1 LVGHSGAAEAP
12 RPPRT
17 VPWRPSSAADLFLF
31 FWEGQGTV
39 LLSRAPPKMHT
50 VSSSPKALHTRPA
63 TMFAEVQHLQA
74 LYNGYLSGDHVMT
87 AGGYGTHRSMSGHT
101 GGYGVASL

>member
-1 LVGHSGAAEAP
+1 
-12 RPPRT
+12 
-17 VPWRPSSAADLFLF
+17 
-31 FWEGQGTV
+31 
-39 LLSRAPPKMHT
+39 
-50 VSSSPKALHTRPA
+50 
-63 TMFAEVQHLQA
+63 MFAEVQHLQA

>member
-1 LVGHSGAAEAP
+1 
-12 RPPRT
+12 
-17 VPWRPSSAADLFLF
+17 LF
-31 FWEGQGTV
+31 FWEGQGTVTV